1 MHYFPCELRSFN
13 GSCAVIWREKGGIAI
28 NVSLAGFRQGV
39 LKVLVATTTLSSGVN
54 LPARRVIFR
63 SLSHGTN
70 KNRME
75 WKPHEYRQM
84 AGRAGRKGLLHPAL
98 WARVLQF
105 QVYWPLFHDEYHP
118 FGTLATSSR
127 RATAA

>member
-1 MHYFPCELRSFN
+1 MHFFLSSEVRCFS
-13 GSCAVIWREKGGIAI
+13 GSCAVIWGVSAGESGNAT
-28 NVSLAGFRQGV
+28 VSLAGFRQGV

-98 WARVLQF
+98 WARVIQF
-105 QVYWPLFHDEYHP
+105 QV
-118 FGTLATSSR
+118 
-127 RATAA
+127 